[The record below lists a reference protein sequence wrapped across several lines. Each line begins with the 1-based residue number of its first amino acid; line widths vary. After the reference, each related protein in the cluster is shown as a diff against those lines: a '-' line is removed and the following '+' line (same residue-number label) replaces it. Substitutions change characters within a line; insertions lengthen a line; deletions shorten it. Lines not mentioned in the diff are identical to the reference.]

1 MDVNAEAEKALQK
14 CGYSVVFQYPQC
26 FSKLPVVS
34 FYTVREQGSVSF
46 DNKEV
51 YRDGTVAVDIW
62 AKNPKTCCTAYG
74 KVREAMLSDG
84 WEEMFSSDVPRGSK
98 DVYHRT
104 AQFIKSFYISQD

>member
-46 DNKEV
+46 DNK
-51 YRDGTVAVDIW
+51 
-62 AKNPKTCCTAYG
+62 
-74 KVREAMLSDG
+74 
-84 WEEMFSSDVPRGSK
+84 
-98 DVYHRT
+98 
-104 AQFIKSFYISQD
+104 